1 MSTILPPTK
10 PPAEVHPMQALLDQG
25 GYDMPQRG
33 DIREGTILSVTPQE
47 IVIDLGL
54 KREAIV
60 PANDLTR
67 IEKAILAEILEGTTW
82 PVYILQ
88 PSDREGNLIVSLS
101 RALQEKDWLVAQQM
115 MEKNE
120 MFEAEVSSYN
130 AGGLEVIF
138 GKLRGFVPASH
149 LSTLPRDCLT

>member
-1 MSTILPPTK
+1 M
-10 PPAEVHPMQALLDQG
+10 
-25 GYDMPQRG
+25 
-33 DIREGTILSVTPQE
+33 
-47 IVIDLGL
+47 
-54 KREAIV
+54 
-60 PANDLTR
+60 PANDLSRLDKDT
-67 IEKAILAEILEGTTW
+67 LAEVQEGTTW

-115 MEKNE
+115 MENNE

-149 LSTLPRDCLT
+149 LSTLPRGLLAGRAQGAAGGLRRAEHPGQGRRGRSPPAPPDHVGAGRPSPLAARASQATAG